1 MTDATSASE
10 AALALLNDPAELAEI
25 TRTLTPRAD
34 GARRLEAVLTVDGV
48 HCAACVVSIEAE
60 LRQSVE
66 SISVNAATRRARLV
80 FLPDSQPLSSLFER
94 IERLGYRP
102 RPVSREAIGM
112 AEQAGRRVALW
123 RMLVAGLCM
132 MQVMMYA
139 VPRYTAAAL
148 EMPPDIV
155 RLLTWAEW
163 TLSLPVLVFAV
174 GPFFRNA
181 WRDLRQRRIGMDVPV
196 AVGVAVTFVS
206 SSAAIARGDGEV
218 WFDSLT
224 MFVAFLLIGRWLES
238 VARERALSGLGD
250 LTARLPQTI
259 ERIESDG
266 SVAMIGVRR
275 LAPNDRIRIV
285 PGQVVPADGRVE
297 SGRSHADESPLTG
310 ESHPIVK
317 QVGDTLAS
325 GSLLIDAP
333 LVMVVERA
341 PRDSRMQEIA
351 DLIASASARKP
362 RLAQLADRWA
372 GPFLAAILVLA
383 AAAWLGWQFIDPQ
396 RALAVATA
404 VLVVSCPCALS
415 LATPTALLA
424 ASGQMARLGLLARS
438 PQTIESLAQADTFV
452 FDKTGTLSL
461 DRLALV
467 SVQMVVPEAEADFT
481 EASQALGLAAA
492 LDADSLHPAA
502 AALRRACHEDPQA
515 SRHVFELTDI
525 TEHAGQGISAMYAH
539 EGRHRSVRLGRPG
552 FSGPSGEIDE
562 GIILSVDGAPIAR
575 FRLAESIRPDTDA
588 TIRALREAGLS
599 LEILSG
605 DEPARVASLAARLGI
620 DRYQSRASPQDKL
633 ARLIDLQ
640 QRGHRVAMV
649 GDGINDAP
657 VLAQAQVSIS
667 FATGAP
673 LAQHQAD
680 LLILGDRLHSLTEAR
695 RLSLRALKVV
705 RQNLVFAIVYNLLS
719 IPLALAG
726 VLPPWLAGLGM
737 AASSVVVV
745 LNAMRLAPSSGTSAP
760 LFDAPDGNN
769 HH

>member
-1 MTDATSASE
+1 MTAPTPVN
-10 AALALLNDPAELAEI
+10 AAAHALLNDPAELAEI
-25 TRTLTPRAD
+25 TRTLAPRDD
-34 GARRLEAVLTVDGV
+34 GARRLETVLTVDGV
-48 HCAACVVSIEAE
+48 HCAACVVSIEAA
-60 LRQSVE
+60 LRDAVE
-66 SISVNAATRRARLV
+66 SVSVNAATRRARLV

-112 AEQAGRRVALW
+112 AEHAGRRVALW

-132 MQVMMYA
+132 MQIMMYA

-163 TLSLPVLVFAV
+163 TLSLPVLIFAA

-181 WRDLRQRRIGMDVPV
+181 WHDLRQRRIGMDVPV
-196 AVGVAVTFVS
+196 ALGIAVTFIS
-206 SSAAIARGDGEV
+206 SSAAIARADGEV

-224 MFVAFLLIGRWLES
+224 MFIAFLLIGRWLES

-250 LTARLPQTI
+250 LMARLPQTV

-266 SVAMIGVRR
+266 SLTLIGVRR
-275 LAPNDRIRIV
+275 LAPGDRIRIAC
-285 PGQVVPADGRVE
+285 GQTIPADGRVE
-297 SGRSHADESPLTG
+297 SGRSHADESLLTG
-310 ESHPIVK
+310 ESRPIVK
-317 QVGDTLAS
+317 QAGDALAS
-325 GSLLIDAP
+325 GSVLIDVP

-372 GPFLAAILVLA
+372 GPFLVAILLLS

-452 FDKTGTLSL
+452 FDKTGTLSF

-467 SVQMVVPEAEADFT
+467 SVEMLGDDAGISER
-481 EASQALGLAAA
+481 SQALGMAAA
-492 LDADSLHPAA
+492 LDADSLHPVA
-502 AALRRACHEDPQA
+502 AALVRACDADPQA
-515 SRHVFELTDI
+515 SREAFELTDI
-525 TEHAGQGISAMYAH
+525 REQAGEGMSAH
-539 EGRHRSVRLGRPG
+539 VVLKGRQRSVRLGRPG
-552 FSGPSGEIDE
+552 FAGGFDQRDE
-562 GIILSVDGAPIAR
+562 GIILSLDGVSIAR
-575 FRLAESIRPDTDA
+575 FRLDESIRPDAESTVQ
-588 TIRALREAGLS
+588 ALAAAGLR

-605 DEPARVASLAARLGI
+605 DEHPRVAAMAARLGVK
-620 DRYQSRASPQDKL
+620 RFQSRASPQDKL

-640 QRGHRVAMV
+640 QHGHRVAMV

-657 VLAQAQVSIS
+657 VLAQAQVSVS
-667 FATGAP
+667 FATAAP

-695 RLSLRALKVV
+695 RLSIRALQVV
-705 RQNLVFAIVYNLLS
+705 RQNLLFAIVYNLLS

-726 VLPPWLAGLGM
+726 ALSPWLAGVGM
-737 AASSVVVV
+737 AASSLVVV
-745 LNAMRLAPSSGTSAP
+745 LNAMRLAPSSANSPTP
-760 LFDAPDGNN
+760 
-769 HH
+769 

>member
-1 MTDATSASE
+1 MTASTPASA

-25 TRTLTPRAD
+25 TRTLAPRAD

-48 HCAACVVSIEAE
+48 HCAACVVNIEAA
-60 LRQSVE
+60 LRDAVE
-66 SISVNAATRRARLV
+66 SVSVNAATRRARLV

-102 RPVSREAIGM
+102 RPVSRDAIGM

-123 RMLVAGLCM
+123 RMLVAALCM
-132 MQVMMYA
+132 MQIMMYA

-163 TLSLPVLVFAV
+163 TLSLPVLVFAA

-181 WRDLRQRRIGMDVPV
+181 WKDLRQRRIGMDVPV
-196 AVGVAVTFVS
+196 ALGIAVAFIS

-224 MFVAFLLIGRWLES
+224 MFIAFLLIGRWLES

-250 LTARLPQTI
+250 LTARLPQTV

-266 SVAMIGVRR
+266 STTTLSVRR
-275 LAPNDRIRIV
+275 LVPGDRIRLAA
-285 PGQVVPADGRVE
+285 GQTVPADGRVE
-297 SGRSHADESPLTG
+297 SGRSHANESLLTG
-310 ESHPIVK
+310 ESHPIAK
-317 QVGDTLAS
+317 QVGDALAS
-325 GSLLIDAP
+325 GSMLIDAP

-362 RLAQLADRWA
+362 RLAQLADQWA
-372 GPFLAAILVLA
+372 GPFLVAILLLA

-404 VLVVSCPCALS
+404 VLVVSCPCVLS

-424 ASGQMARLGLLARS
+424 ASGHLARLGLLARS
-438 PQTIESLAQADTFV
+438 PQAIESLAQADTFV
-452 FDKTGTLSL
+452 FDKTGTLSF
-461 DRLALV
+461 DRLALA
-467 SVQMVVPEAEADFT
+467 SVRMQSHDTPIT
-481 EASQALGLAAA
+481 SASQALGLAAA
-492 LDADSLHPAA
+492 LDADSLHPVA
-502 AALRRACHEDPQA
+502 AALRRACEADPQA
-515 SRHVFELTDI
+515 SREVFALTDLS
-525 TEHAGQGISAMYAH
+525 EQAGQGMSATLTLA
-539 EGRHRSVRLGRPG
+539 GRPRSVRLGRPG
-552 FSGPSGEIDE
+552 FSGPSDQSDE
-562 GIILSVDGAPIAR
+562 GIILSIDGVSLAR
-575 FRLAESIRPDTDA
+575 FMLDESIRPDAEPTLQ
-588 TIRALREAGLS
+588 ALHAAGLR

-605 DEPARVASLAARLGI
+605 DEHPRVAALAARLAV
-620 DRYQSRASPQDKL
+620 DRFQSRASPQDKL

-640 QRGHRVAMV
+640 QSGHRVAMV

-667 FATGAP
+667 FATAAP

-695 RLSLRALKVV
+695 RLSIRALQVV
-705 RQNLVFAIVYNLLS
+705 RQNLFFSVAYNLLS

-726 VLPPWLAGLGM
+726 ALPPWLAGVGM
-737 AASSVVVV
+737 AASSLVVV
-745 LNAMRLAPSSGTSAP
+745 LNAMRLAPSSTTRP
-760 LFDAPDGNN
+760 TP
-769 HH
+769 

>member
-1 MTDATSASE
+1 
-10 AALALLNDPAELAEI
+10 
-25 TRTLTPRAD
+25 
-34 GARRLEAVLTVDGV
+34 
-48 HCAACVVSIEAE
+48 
-60 LRQSVE
+60 
-66 SISVNAATRRARLV
+66 
-80 FLPDSQPLSSLFER
+80 
-94 IERLGYRP
+94 
-102 RPVSREAIGM
+102 
-112 AEQAGRRVALW
+112 
-123 RMLVAGLCM
+123 
-132 MQVMMYA
+132 
-139 VPRYTAAAL
+139 
-148 EMPPDIV
+148 
-155 RLLTWAEW
+155 
-163 TLSLPVLVFAV
+163 
-174 GPFFRNA
+174 
-181 WRDLRQRRIGMDVPV
+181 
-196 AVGVAVTFVS
+196 
-206 SSAAIARGDGEV
+206 
-218 WFDSLT
+218 
-224 MFVAFLLIGRWLES
+224 
-238 VARERALSGLGD
+238 
-250 LTARLPQTI
+250 
-259 ERIESDG
+259 
-266 SVAMIGVRR
+266 VRR

-310 ESHPIVK
+310 ESRPIVK

-372 GPFLAAILVLA
+372 GPFLVAILVLA

-562 GIILSVDGAPIAR
+562 GIILSVDGVPIAR

-760 LFDAPDGNN
+760 LFDARDGNN

>member
-1 MTDATSASE
+1 MNALEPRTA

-25 TRTLTPRAD
+25 TRTLAPRAD

-48 HCAACVVSIEAE
+48 HCAACVVNIEAA
-60 LRQSVE
+60 LRDAVE
-66 SISVNAATRRARLV
+66 SVSVNAATRRARLV

-102 RPVSREAIGM
+102 RPVSRDAIGM

-123 RMLVAGLCM
+123 RMLVAALCM
-132 MQVMMYA
+132 MQIMMYA

-163 TLSLPVLVFAV
+163 TLSLPVLVFAA

-181 WRDLRQRRIGMDVPV
+181 WKDLRQRRIGMDVPV
-196 AVGVAVTFVS
+196 ALGIAVTFLS

-224 MFVAFLLIGRWLES
+224 MFIAFLLIGRWLES

-250 LTARLPQTI
+250 LTARLPQTV

-266 SVAMIGVRR
+266 STTTLGVRR
-275 LAPNDRIRIV
+275 LVPGDRIRLAA
-285 PGQVVPADGRVE
+285 GQTVPADGRVE
-297 SGRSHADESPLTG
+297 SGRSHANESLLTG
-310 ESHPIVK
+310 ESHPIAK
-317 QVGDTLAS
+317 QVGDALAS
-325 GSLLIDAP
+325 GSVLIDAP
-333 LVMVVERA
+333 LLMVVERA

-362 RLAQLADRWA
+362 RLAQLADQWA
-372 GPFLAAILVLA
+372 GPFLVAILLLA
-383 AAAWLGWQFIDPQ
+383 AAAWLGWQFIDPH

-424 ASGQMARLGLLARS
+424 ASGHLARLGLLARS
-438 PQTIESLAQADTFV
+438 PQAIESLAQADTFV
-452 FDKTGTLSL
+452 FDKTGTLSF
-461 DRLALV
+461 DRLALA
-467 SVQMVVPEAEADFT
+467 SVQMQSHDTPIT
-481 EASQALGLAAA
+481 SASQALGLAAA
-492 LDADSLHPAA
+492 LDADSLHPVA
-502 AALRRACHEDPQA
+502 AALRRACEADPQA
-515 SRHVFELTDI
+515 SREVFALTDLS
-525 TEHAGQGISAMYAH
+525 EQAGQGMSATLTLA
-539 EGRHRSVRLGRPG
+539 GRPRSVRLGRPG
-552 FSGPSGEIDE
+552 FSGPSDQSDE
-562 GIILSVDGAPIAR
+562 GIILSIDGVSLAR
-575 FRLAESIRPDTDA
+575 FMLDESIRPDAEPTLQ
-588 TIRALREAGLS
+588 ALHAAGLR

-605 DEPARVASLAARLGI
+605 DEHPRVAALAARLAV
-620 DRYQSRASPQDKL
+620 DRFQSRASPQDKL

-640 QRGHRVAMV
+640 QSGHRVAMV

-667 FATGAP
+667 FATAAP

-695 RLSLRALKVV
+695 RLSIRALQVV
-705 RQNLVFAIVYNLLS
+705 RQNLFFSVAYNLLS

-726 VLPPWLAGLGM
+726 ALPPWLAGVGM
-737 AASSVVVV
+737 AASSLVVV
-745 LNAMRLAPSSGTSAP
+745 LNAMRLAPSSTARP
-760 LFDAPDGNN
+760 TP
-769 HH
+769 